1 MAAMPLFSQVI
12 VQPTLH
18 TSEAYLAGCQHTS
31 LCISDEFNDL
41 GGPTKASTVR
51 QDLHLQCPFCST
63 KQTGRPASSLHVPPE
78 QSTWLHALYRGL
90 LCSLEEGYL
99 FLLAAIA
106 TEIRL
111 SNQPESTPPVS
122 WLQQIHCGH
131 VRMVTPSG
139 LCSQLHQLQC
149 GHKRVLRTQRFPLL
163 PTSAPAQTQ
172 HGPPLTRP
180 PQLHHGSVRV
190 VDSPIRTLSYDSFST
205 ECEGRGTISLHLQL
219 RKPSS
224 YDGSSADV

>member
-18 TSEAYLAGCQHTS
+18 TSEVYLHGCQHTS

-41 GGPTKASTVR
+41 GGLTKASTVR

-63 KQTGRPASSLHVPPE
+63 KQTVRPASSLHVPPE
-78 QSTWLHALYRGL
+78 QSTWLNALYRGL

-131 VRMVTPSG
+131 VRTVTPSG
-139 LCSQLHQLQC
+139 
-149 GHKRVLRTQRFPLL
+149 VLLAAA
-163 PTSAPAQTQ
+163 SAPM
-172 HGPPLTRP
+172 
-180 PQLHHGSVRV
+180 
-190 VDSPIRTLSYDSFST
+190 RT
-205 ECEGRGTISLHLQL
+205 
-219 RKPSS
+219 
-224 YDGSSADV
+224 